1 MEADAKMMLTPAQ
14 LRRLRVF
21 AEMTDDQI
29 ATFVGWLEPVQ
40 VKIGRLIVKMHEMG
54 DCMYLL
60 LDGDVRVSQM
70 VEGRETVLAELVTGD
85 FFGEFCLFHEAPRTA
100 DVTAKRDCQLLKITK
115 PAFAK
120 LMADHPEIGGRFL
133 FAMMS
138 TVAIRLRTMDRK
150 FVDSM
155 LMSRYWGKD
164 KPGGAIPAPRPP
176 ASLPPR

>member
-1 MEADAKMMLTPAQ
+1 
-14 LRRLRVF
+14 
-21 AEMTDDQI
+21 
-29 ATFVGWLEPVQ
+29 
-40 VKIGRLIVKMHEMG
+40 
-54 DCMYLL
+54 MYLL

-70 VEGRETVLAELVTGD
+70 VEGRETVLAELMTGD
-85 FFGEFCLFHEAPRTA
+85 FFGEFCLFHEAPRTV

-120 LMADHPEIGGRFL
+120 LMVDHPEIGGRFL
-133 FAMMS
+133 FAMMG

-164 KPGGAIPAPRPP
+164 KPGGAIPSPRPP
-176 ASLPPR
+176 SSLPPR

>member
-1 MEADAKMMLTPAQ
+1 MEADAKMTLTPAQ
-14 LRRLRVF
+14 LRRLKVF
-21 AEMTDDQI
+21 AEMTDTQI
-29 ATFVGWLEPVQ
+29 TTFVGLLEPVQ

-60 LDGDVRVSQM
+60 LDGDVRVSQV
-70 VEGRETVLAELVTGD
+70 VEGRETVLAELITGD

-100 DVTAKRDCQLLKITK
+100 DVAAKRDCQLLKITK

-120 LMADHPEIGGRFL
+120 LMADHPDIGGRFL

-164 KPGGAIPAPRPP
+164 KPAGPLPTPRSP
-176 ASLPPR
+176 LPPR